1 MVGLLIVVC
10 VWGIQPAALED
21 IETLSPSL
29 LLTDQEL
36 DIQTEML
43 VEQPEM
49 HVSKTARAI
58 LDQFPYLPAPIAEEV
73 HKNAAKPVATTYQSN
88 NSLLKS
94 NTDGDGSHDSSSR
107 KHPSTEA
114 EEDREFL
121 IKSIVA
127 SLVVMIVFIILI
139 ISCFC
144 KNNEDCCSSCD
155 FTPGGATKPEDLING
170 SKPHNKRYL
179 RKAPSML
186 RSSSYT
192 V

>member
-1 MVGLLIVVC
+1 MGYSTSSTRGY
-10 VWGIQPAALED
+10 WN
-21 IETLSPSL
+21 S
-29 LLTDQEL
+29 
-36 DIQTEML
+36 
-43 VEQPEM
+43 
-49 HVSKTARAI
+49 VSESSSYRPGTGHSNWDVSRTTWNA
-58 LDQFPYLPAPIAEEV
+58 AEEV